1 MTEALKR
8 KLTNAGRVLTSQDQ
22 GDFVAGHVTVR
33 LPDDPGRFLM
43 KPATIGLDEMTLDN
57 IITVDLEGQKV
68 GGTMPRHNEV
78 FIHSEVLRARP
89 EIQCV
94 IHTHAP
100 HAVAFSS
107 LGRELVPV
115 NNEAGYF
122 YKQLPIFSETSDLI
136 VTQDRGKSVA
146 RCLGQHGAVILR
158 NHGIV
163 TAGRS
168 TKRLWIALG
177 RARRRVQL
185 MAEWAGGPKFVAEG
199 EDPGQKQ
206 ARLQAGL
213 TPMCSTIWCA
223 PGAACMARPMIPLRR
238 ALRDRPE
245 RVQGIAIM
253 PQTHQTGDSDGLE
266 GFGQRSRHRRTKA

>member
-1 MTEALKR
+1 MTEALRR
-8 KLTNAGRVLTSQDQ
+8 KLTNAGRILTSQDQ

-33 LPDDPGRFLM
+33 LPDDPNRFLM
-43 KPATIGLDEMTLDN
+43 KPGTIGLDEMTPEN
-57 IITVDLEGQKV
+57 IITVDLDGRKV

-89 EIQCV
+89 DIQAV

-122 YKQLPIFSETSDLI
+122 YKKLPVFYETTDLI
-136 VTQDRGKSVA
+136 VTPERGKAVA
-146 RCLGQHGAVILR
+146 RCLGQNGAVILR

-168 TKRLWIALG
+168 IEEAVWIALKLE
-177 RARRRVQL
+177 RACRVQL
-185 MAEWAGGPKFVAEG
+185 MAEWAGGPKLVAEG
-199 EDPGQKQ
+199 ED
-206 ARLQAGL
+206 LQAKNKRGNRGDL
-213 TPMCSTIWCA
+213 YANVFNYLVRTCC
-223 PGAACMARPMIPLRR
+223 
-238 ALRDRPE
+238 
-245 RVQGIAIM
+245 RVHG
-253 PQTHQTGDSDGLE
+253 QTNDP
-266 GFGQRSRHRRTKA
+266 

>member
-1 MTEALKR
+1 MTEALRR

-146 RCLGQHGAVILR
+146 R
-158 NHGIV
+158 
-163 TAGRS
+163 
-168 TKRLWIALG
+168 G
-177 RARRRVQL
+177 RAQHRGGGVDRAQARARLPRPAHGRVGRRAEIRRRRRGPQGQEQARPQAGPLHQRVQL
-185 MAEWAGGPKFVAEG
+185 
-199 EDPGQKQ
+199 
-206 ARLQAGL
+206 
-213 TPMCSTIWCA
+213 S
-223 PGAACMARPMIPLRR
+223 GAFLVPPAWQGRRSLLRR
-238 ALRDRPE
+238 ALRDRLE
-245 RVQGIAIM
+245 RI
-253 PQTHQTGDSDGLE
+253 
-266 GFGQRSRHRRTKA
+266 

>member
-1 MTEALKR
+1 MNEALTR
-8 KLTNAGRVLTSQDQ
+8 KLINAGRVLTSQDQ

-33 LPDDPGRFLM
+33 LPDDPHRFLM
-43 KPATIGLDEMTLDN
+43 KPATIGLEEMTSDN
-57 IITVDLEGQKV
+57 VITVDLDGQKV

-89 EIQCV
+89 DIKAV

-122 YKQLPIFSETSDLI
+122 YKQLPVFSETSDLI
-136 VTQDRGKSVA
+136 VTPERGKAVA
-146 RCLGQHGAVILR
+146 RCLGQNSAVLLR

-168 TKRLWIALG
+168 IEEAVWIALKLE
-177 RARRRVQL
+177 RACCVQL

-199 EDPGQKQ
+199 EDLVKKNSRGNRPDLYTNVFNYLV
-206 ARLQAGL
+206 R
-213 TPMCSTIWCA
+213 IWC
-223 PGAACMARPMIPLRR
+223 
-238 ALRDRPE
+238 RDH
-245 RVQGIAIM
+245 A
-253 PQTHQTGDSDGLE
+253 
-266 GFGQRSRHRRTKA
+266 KADDPCCHEHYEQDTSAYLK

>member
-1 MTEALKR
+1 MRYKNTTSSRASNRRTGTRGEYRMTEALRR
-8 KLTNAGRVLTSQDQ
+8 KLTNAGRVLSSQDQ

-43 KPATIGLDEMTLDN
+43 KPATIGLDEMTMGN

-94 IHTHAP
+94 VHTHAP

-122 YKQLPIFSETSDLI
+122 YKQLPTFSETSDLI
-136 VTQDRGKSVA
+136 VTQERGKSVA
-146 RCLGQHGAVILR
+146 RCLGQHGALILR

-163 TAGRS
+163 TARRS
-168 TKRLWIALG
+168 IEEAVLLELKLV
-177 RARRRVQL
+177 RACRVQL

-199 EDPGQKQ
+199 ADLKAKSKRGNRADLRTNVFNYLVRRWACRHCGP
-206 ARLQAGL
+206 
-213 TPMCSTIWCA
+213 STA
-223 PGAACMARPMIPLRR
+223 
-238 ALRDRPE
+238 
-245 RVQGIAIM
+245 
-253 PQTHQTGDSDGLE
+253 
-266 GFGQRSRHRRTKA
+266 